1 MDNDAEEVMCARIR
15 DTYVRERRRFESRIS
30 GVQSNYGVGHM
41 PKWDGTDDD
50 IPGLNRRSNSDKYGR
65 NYKPIWPKIL
75 AFAVSNDVDPLVL
88 IRNRFLHTKG
98 PRPPEPTDC
107 MCKSALALC
116 AEDRIS
122 AKELNDRL
130 YWFQEVFEK
139 EVESRVHY
147 ISKYGWTAQR
157 VVDSVVRDLTLPF
170 NSLYRYYLASAH
182 GVSDVASRHRQSAL
196 LEYMRYF
203 RTYSESM
210 WSGLIPAELTQEA
223 TLTVS

>member
-1 MDNDAEEVMCARIR
+1 MANDAEEVLCAKIR
-15 DTYVRERRRFESRIS
+15 DTYVRERRKFESRIS

-50 IPGLNRRSNSDKYGR
+50 IPGLNKRSRSDKYGR
-65 NYKPIWPKIL
+65 NYKPIWPKIM
-75 AFAVSNDVDPLVL
+75 AFAADNGVDPLVL

-116 AEDRIS
+116 VEDRIS
-122 AKELNDRL
+122 SEELNDKL
-130 YWFQEVFEK
+130 YWFQDVFEK
-139 EVESRVHY
+139 EVESRVAY
-147 ISKYGWTAQR
+147 IKKYGWTAQK
-157 VVDSVVRDLTLPF
+157 VVDSVVRDLTVPF
-170 NSLYRYYLASAH
+170 NSLYRYYLASVN
-182 GVSDVASRHRQSAL
+182 GIDDVASMHRQSAL

-210 WSGLIPAELTQEA
+210 WSGVIPAELTQEA